1 MATPS
6 RARRLLPRFRPQ
18 TNVPDLPPGRWSV
31 VEGPA
36 ELGKLEVPRDDDG
49 GAFRTRVQSV
59 PSPWARLYLFR
70 DAMLDPQHPA
80 RALVEN
86 EMLDALQLAWVC
98 GPQTLRLETTR
109 VRVPELAAES
119 DVTARVRD
127 YASALVDLAP
137 RTAQHETREA
147 SALPVITLA
156 TVDGR
161 PVFASSPYTVLFTAE
176 DAAHEDYPDLFR
188 YAAGMPARP
197 LRDRE
202 FSFQRYVATVV
213 LPQMLAPRPA
223 PSEYVDVEAV
233 RRGVAKWLADSVD
246 DARRAAGHRQGELAR
261 PENLD
266 AQIRK
271 LALRPAGEQAFAGVV
286 LHTGGAD
293 HPPSRWEL
301 RATTGPEPRP
311 LVLVPGTFDG
321 IYGEGLPRT
330 ELPAGLERTR
340 EREVLP
346 GTSHRR
352 RWVLPET
359 DWLAD
364 ALVILS
370 YPMDSQGAYGHECY
384 HADPSVT
391 QGPFAQPQIALPL
404 KPDFFRWFQP
414 AEVER
419 WLRIDVPRPGEVR
432 VTLTIPVG
440 TEHPEEIRITRR
452 YTGAQIREE
461 QGGPQ
466 VVVWPAFEAD
476 DWRHY
481 AVFRLDPAAGPIHPS
496 TTLRLTAF
504 ADGAELPGAGHVQ
517 RSGEASTYA
526 FERAPTVLAFEADRG
541 PGLAPQGLG
550 VLLPR
555 YRPAPAPSAD
565 RWTVGVDFGTSNTVL
580 AIRKDGVPDPAVL
593 QHDRLLLA
601 VTRAEGDLPFSAD
614 SFFFPEKIAPEPFNS
629 AVVHVTGIPSYTDAG
644 REPVALRVNVPFAGW
659 VKDDGRNRVA
669 DDLKWSTSERE
680 EFLASVFLRNVAAL
694 ALASAR
700 EAGVRPENVTFSYAY
715 PRAFEADRL
724 SDLQARWR
732 GVLGASAEGAAD
744 APGRP
749 RLARA
754 VDEGQSALQYFVG
767 RGAVTVAGDASVI
780 MDVGGGTT
788 DLAVYAR
795 GTALVLDSLRWGGR
809 DLVSSRV
816 RHGDTRGFT
825 NPFVRA
831 FAAWARANGLPESQL
846 EPLRKFESEGHDALA
861 LGYLLRTPWYRG
873 DGALRF
879 RETPAY
885 GAFRGAVLYFF
896 AAAFHHTGLL
906 LRALDATHPDLRL
919 DAVVLAGNGS
929 RFLEWLQREW
939 GDTVSNPFREVLL
952 SVLASARGVPQ
963 SKPPRVVPSRAP
975 KHEVALGLVAGVD
988 ATKLTLAADAQ
999 RSVVG
1004 ESVTIERAGA
1014 DAVRYAATSRIA
1026 PHLKATGDTISGIR
1040 WESGPMEIDR
1050 FHTTLA
1056 AVARE
1061 RLAGV
1066 GGPWAAFPDHLEA
1079 ALREMGAEG
1088 IQQAAR
1094 GRLERLLRETHG
1106 LPGSLFMVEA
1116 GAVLEHLMD
1125 AFVAA
1130 YARGDG

>member
-6 RARRLLPRFRPQ
+6 RTRQLLPRLRPQ

-59 PSPWARLYLFR
+59 PSPWARLFLFR
-70 DAMLDPQHPA
+70 DAMLDPNHPA

-86 EMLDALQLAWVC
+86 ELLDALELAWVC
-98 GPQTLRLETTR
+98 GPQSLRLETR
-109 VRVPELAAES
+109 QVRVAELVGS

-176 DAAHEDYPDLFR
+176 DAAHEDYPYLFR
-188 YAAGMPARP
+188 YAGGQPARP
-197 LRDRE
+197 LRERE
-202 FSFQRYVATVV
+202 FSFQRYVATAV
-213 LPQMLAPRPA
+213 LPQLLAPRPA
-223 PSEYVDVEAV
+223 PTEHVDDDAV
-233 RRGVAKWLADSVD
+233 RRGVAKWLADAVA
-246 DARRAAGHRQGELAR
+246 DARRAAGTRKGELAA
-261 PENLD
+261 PESLE

-271 LALRPAGEQAFAGVV
+271 LSLRHAGEHAFAGVT
-286 LHTGGAD
+286 LYTGAAE
-293 HPPSRWEL
+293 HLPSRWTL
-301 RATTGPEPRP
+301 RATAGPEPRP

-321 IYGEGLPRT
+321 VYGEGLPRVD
-330 ELPAGLERTR
+330 LPAGLERIR

-352 RWVLPET
+352 RWVLPEA

-370 YPMDSQGAYGHECY
+370 YPLSSEGVYGHDCY
-384 HADPSVT
+384 HPDPSLA
-391 QGPFAQPQIALPL
+391 QGPYAQPRIALPL

-419 WLRIDVPRPGEVR
+419 WLRIDVPQPGEVR

-440 TEHPEEIRITRR
+440 SENPEEIRVTRR
-452 YTGAQIREE
+452 YTAAQIRQE

-466 VVVWPAFEAD
+466 VVVWPAFQAD
-476 DWRHY
+476 DWQHY
-481 AVFRLDPAAGPIHPS
+481 AVFRLDPALGPIHPS
-496 TTLRLTAF
+496 TTLRLTGF
-504 ADGAELPGAGHVQ
+504 ADGAELPDAGQAQ
-517 RSGEASTYA
+517 RSGVASTYA
-526 FERAPTVLAFEADRG
+526 FERAPTVLAFERDRG
-541 PGLAPQGLG
+541 PGLPPEALG

-555 YRPAPAPSAD
+555 YRTAPPPSAE
-565 RWTVGVDFGTSNTVL
+565 RWTVGVDFGTSNTVV
-580 AIRKDGVPDPAVL
+580 AIRRDGVQEPSVL
-593 QHDRLLLA
+593 QHERLILRLTGA
-601 VTRAEGDLPFSAD
+601 GGDLPSNTD
-614 SFFFPEKIAPEPFNS
+614 SFFFPETISPEPFNS
-629 AVVHVTGIPSYTDAG
+629 AVVHVSAIPSYTGAA

-659 VKDDGRNRVA
+659 VKDDDRNRVA
-669 DDLKWSTSERE
+669 DDLKWSTSDRE

-700 EAGVRPENVTFSYAY
+700 EAGVRPENVTFTYAY

-732 GVLGASAEGAAD
+732 GVLGASDGGAD

-749 RLARA
+749 RLAA
-754 VDEGQSALQYFVG
+754 ATDEGQSALQYFVS

-809 DLVSSRV
+809 DLVGSRV
-816 RHGDTRGFT
+816 RQGQNKGFT
-825 NPFVRA
+825 NLFVRA
-831 FAAWARANGLPESQL
+831 FADWAEKNGLPGSQL
-846 EPLRKFESEGHDALA
+846 EPLHTFRREGLDALA
-861 LGYLLRTPWYRG
+861 LGYLLRSPWYRG

-879 RETPAY
+879 RDSPEY
-885 GAFRGAVLYFF
+885 GAFRGMVLYFF
-896 AAAFHHTGLL
+896 AAAFYHTGLL
-906 LRALDATHPDLRL
+906 LRAVDAAHPDLRL

-939 GDTVSNPFREVLL
+939 GDAVSNPFRDVLL
-952 SVLASARGVPQ
+952 SVLAAARGVPQ
-963 SKPPRVVPSRAP
+963 AKAPLVVPSSAP

-988 ATKLTLAADAQ
+988 ATKLKVAPDA
-999 RSVVG
+999 RTSVVG
-1004 ESVTIERAGA
+1004 ESVLIDRSGG
-1014 DAVRYAATSRIA
+1014 DPVRYGATSRIA
-1026 PHLKATGDTISGIR
+1026 SHLKASGDTISGIR
-1040 WESGPMEIDR
+1040 WEGGPMEIDR
-1050 FHTTLA
+1050 FHATLA
-1056 AVARE
+1056 AAARE
-1061 RLAGV
+1061 QLSGV
-1066 GGPWAAFPDHLEA
+1066 GGPWPAFPGYLEE
-1079 ALREMGAEG
+1079 ALGRLGAEG
-1088 IQQAAR
+1088 IRQATR
-1094 GRLERLLRETHG
+1094 GRLEKLLRETHG

-1116 GAVLEHLMD
+1116 GAVLDHLMD
-1125 AFVAA
+1125 AFFAS
-1130 YARGDG
+1130 YARGEG

>member
-18 TNVPDLPPGRWSV
+18 ANVSDLPPGRWSV
-31 VEGPA
+31 VEAPA

-59 PSPWARLYLFR
+59 PSPWARLFLFR
-70 DAMLDPQHPA
+70 DAMLDPNHPA

-86 EMLDALQLAWVC
+86 ELLDALQLAWVS
-98 GPQTLRLETTR
+98 GPHSLRLETTR
-109 VRVPELAAES
+109 VRVPDLVGS

-137 RTAQHETREA
+137 RTAQHEAREA
-147 SALPVITLA
+147 SALPLVTIA

-188 YAAGMPARP
+188 YAAGEPARP
-197 LRDRE
+197 LRQRE

-223 PSEYVDVEAV
+223 ASEHVDEDAV
-233 RRGVAKWLADSVD
+233 RRGVAKWLADAVG
-246 DARRAAGHRQGELAR
+246 DARRSAGARAGELATP
-261 PENLD
+261 PELD

-271 LALRPAGEQAFAGVV
+271 LSLRHAGEHPFAGVA
-286 LHTGGAD
+286 LYTGAAE

-301 RATTGPEPRP
+301 RATSGPQPRP

-321 IYGEGLPRT
+321 VYGEGLNRV

-364 ALVILS
+364 ELVILS
-370 YPMDSQGAYGHECY
+370 YPLHPEGAYGHGCY
-384 HADPSVT
+384 HPDLSVT
-391 QGPFAQPQIALPL
+391 QAPFAQPQIALPL

-419 WLRIDVPRPGEVR
+419 WLRIDVPRLHEVR

-440 TEHPEEIRITRR
+440 TEQPEELRVTRR
-452 YTGAQIREE
+452 YTAAQMRQD
-461 QGGPQ
+461 QGGPE
-466 VVVWPAFEAD
+466 VVVWPAFQAD
-476 DWRHY
+476 DWDQY

-496 TTLRLTAF
+496 TTLRLRAF
-504 ADGAELPGAGHVQ
+504 DGGAELPEVGQAQ

-526 FERAPTVLAFEADRG
+526 FERAPTVLAFEAESG
-541 PGLAPQGLG
+541 PGLPPKALG

-555 YRPAPAPSAD
+555 YRPAPAPSAE
-565 RWTVGVDFGTSNTVL
+565 RWSVGVDFGTSNTVV
-580 AIRKDGVPDPAVL
+580 AVRGDGAQEASVL
-593 QHDRLLLA
+593 QYERLLLPL
-601 VTRAEGDLPFSAD
+601 TRTGADLPFYTD
-614 SFFFPEKIAPEPFNS
+614 SFFFPERIPPEPFNS
-629 AVVHVTGIPSYTDAG
+629 AVVHVAALPSYTGAA

-659 VKDDGRNRVA
+659 VKDDARNRVA
-669 DDLKWSTSERE
+669 DDLKWSTSDRE

-724 SDLQARWR
+724 NDLRARWR
-732 GVLGASAEGAAD
+732 GVLGASGGGAD

-749 RLARA
+749 RLAGA
-754 VDEGQSALQYFVG
+754 VDEGQGALQYFVG

-816 RHGDTRGFT
+816 RQSAMKGFT

-831 FAAWARANGLPESQL
+831 FAKWAELNGLPGSQL
-846 EPLRKFESEGHDALA
+846 EPLRKFEKEGHDSLA
-861 LGYLLRTPWYRG
+861 LGYLLRSPWYRA

-879 RETPAY
+879 RESPEY

-896 AAAFHHTGLL
+896 AAAFHYSGLL
-906 LRALDATHPDLRL
+906 LRGLDATHPELRL

-939 GDTVSNPFREVLL
+939 GETVSNPFREVLL
-952 SVLASARGVPQ
+952 SVLAAARGVPQ
-963 SKPPRVVPSRAP
+963 AKAPRVVPSLAP
-975 KHEVALGLVAGVD
+975 KHEVALGLLAGVD
-988 ATKLTLAADAQ
+988 ATKLTLAADA
-999 RSVVG
+999 RGSVVG
-1004 ESVTIERAGA
+1004 ESVRIERPGGDPA
-1014 DAVRYAATSRIA
+1014 RYAATSRIA
-1026 PHLKATGDTISGIR
+1026 SHLKAGGDAISGIR

-1050 FHTTLA
+1050 FHAALA
-1056 AVARE
+1056 VAARE
-1061 RLAGV
+1061 RLSGV
-1066 GGPWAAFPDHLEA
+1066 GGPWPAFPGYLER
-1079 ALREMGAEG
+1079 ALQGMGGEG
-1088 IQQAAR
+1088 IQQATR
-1094 GRLERLLRETHG
+1094 GRLEKLLRETGG

-1116 GAVLEHLMD
+1116 AAVLDHLMD
-1125 AFVAA
+1125 AFFAS
-1130 YARGDG
+1130 YARGEG

>member
-1 MATPS
+1 MATPTP
-6 RARRLLPRFRPQ
+6 ARRLLPRFRPQ
-18 TNVPDLPPGRWSV
+18 TNVPDLPPARWSV
-31 VEGPA
+31 VEAPA

-59 PSPWARLYLFR
+59 PSPWARLFLFR
-70 DAMLDPQHPA
+70 DAMLDPHHPA

-86 EMLDALQLAWVC
+86 ELLDALELAWVC
-98 GPQTLRLETTR
+98 GPQSLRLETAQ
-109 VRVPELAAES
+109 VRVPDLVSERLS
-119 DVTARVRD
+119 ARVRD

-137 RTAQHETREA
+137 RTARHETREA

-156 TVDGR
+156 TVEGR

-176 DAAHEDYPDLFR
+176 DAAHEAYPYLFR
-188 YAAGMPARP
+188 YAAGEPARP
-197 LRDRE
+197 LRERE

-223 PSEYVDVEAV
+223 PSEHVDDDAV
-233 RRGVAKWLADSVD
+233 RRGVASWLTDAVA
-246 DARRAAGHRQGELAR
+246 DARRAAGPRQGELAT
-261 PENLD
+261 PESLD
-266 AQIRK
+266 AQIRG
-271 LALRPAGEQAFAGVV
+271 LSLRHAGEHAFAGVI
-286 LHTGGAD
+286 LYTGAPG
-293 HPPSRWEL
+293 HLPSRWTL
-301 RATTGPEPRP
+301 RATAGPEPRP

-321 IYGEGLPRT
+321 VYGEGLPRV
-330 ELPAGLERTR
+330 ELPAGLERIR
-340 EREVLP
+340 DREVLP

-370 YPMDSQGAYGHECY
+370 YPLDPEGAYGHGCY
-384 HADPSVT
+384 HPDPSVT
-391 QGPFAQPQIALPL
+391 QAPFAQPQIALPL

-440 TEHPEEIRITRR
+440 SEHPEELRVTRR
-452 YTGAQIREE
+452 YTAAQMRQD
-461 QGGPQ
+461 QGGPE
-466 VVVWPAFEAD
+466 VVVWPAFQAD
-476 DWRHY
+476 DWPHY
-481 AVFRLDPAAGPIHPS
+481 AVFRLDPAPGPLHPS
-496 TTLRLTAF
+496 TTLRLKAF
-504 ADGAELPGAGHVQ
+504 AEGEELPEVGQAQ
-517 RSGEASTYA
+517 RSGEASSYA
-526 FERAPTVLAFEADRG
+526 FGRAPRVLAFEADSG
-541 PGLAPQGLG
+541 PGLPPQALG

-555 YRPAPAPSAD
+555 YRAAPAPSAE
-565 RWTVGVDFGTSNTVL
+565 RWTVGVDFGTSNTVVAL
-580 AIRKDGVPDPAVL
+580 RKDGVQEPAVL
-593 QHDRLLLA
+593 QHERLLLPI
-601 VTRAEGDLPFSAD
+601 TRAGADLGFYTD
-614 SFFFPEKIAPEPFNS
+614 SFFFPGAISPEPFNS
-629 AVVHVTGIPSYTDAG
+629 AVVHVTALQSYTAAA

-659 VKDDGRNRVA
+659 VKDDERNRVA
-669 DDLKWSTSERE
+669 DDLKWSTNDRE

-700 EAGVRPENVTFSYAY
+700 EAGVRPENVTFAYAY
-715 PRAFEADRL
+715 PRAFETDRL

-732 GVLGASAEGAAD
+732 GVLGTSEDGAD
-744 APGRP
+744 ASGRP
-749 RLARA
+749 RVAPPL
-754 VDEGQSALQYFVG
+754 DEGQSALQYFLG
-767 RGAVTVAGDASVI
+767 RGSVTVAGDASVI

-816 RHGDTRGFT
+816 RQGGVKGFT

-831 FAAWARANGLPESQL
+831 FAAWARENGLPGSQL
-846 EPLRKFESEGHDALA
+846 EPLLKFEKEGHDALA
-861 LGYLLRTPWYRG
+861 LGYLLRSPWYRA

-879 RETPAY
+879 RDSAEY

-906 LRALDATHPDLRL
+906 MRALDAAHPDLRL

-939 GDTVSNPFREVLL
+939 GETVSNPFRDVLL

-963 SKPPRVVPSRAP
+963 SKAPRVVPSPSP
-975 KHEVALGLVAGVD
+975 KHEVALGLVAGTD
-988 ATKLTLAADAQ
+988 ATRPKLAADA
-999 RSVVG
+999 RGSVVG
-1004 ESVTIERAGA
+1004 ESVHVERDGSEPTH
-1014 DAVRYAATSRIA
+1014 YAATTRIA
-1026 PHLKATGDTISGIR
+1026 SHLKATGDTLSGIR

-1050 FHTTLA
+1050 FHATLVA
-1056 AVARE
+1056 AARA

-1066 GGPWAAFPDHLEA
+1066 GGPWPAFPDHLEQ
-1079 ALREMGAEG
+1079 ALRGMGTEG
-1088 IQQAAR
+1088 IQQATR
-1094 GRLERLLRETHG
+1094 GRLDRLLRETQG
-1106 LPGSLFMVEA
+1106 VPGSLFMVEA
-1116 GAVLEHLMD
+1116 AAVLDHLMD
-1125 AFVAA
+1125 AFFIS
-1130 YARGDG
+1130 YPRGEG

>member
-18 TNVPDLPPGRWSV
+18 TNVSDLPPGRWSV
-31 VEGPA
+31 VDAPA
-36 ELGKLEVPRDDDG
+36 ELAKLEVPRDDDG

-59 PSPWARLYLFR
+59 PSPWARLFLFR
-70 DAMLDPQHPA
+70 DAMLDPHHPA

-86 EMLDALQLAWVC
+86 ELLDALQLAWVS
-98 GPQTLRLETTR
+98 GPHSLRLETTR
-109 VRVPELAAES
+109 VRVPDLVGN

-147 SALPVITLA
+147 SALPLITLA

-176 DAAHEDYPDLFR
+176 DAAHDDYPDLFR
-188 YAAGMPARP
+188 YAAGEPARP
-197 LRDRE
+197 LRERE

-213 LPQMLAPRPA
+213 LPQMLNPRPGA
-223 PSEYVDVEAV
+223 SEHVDEDAV
-233 RRGVAKWLADSVD
+233 RRGVAKWLADAVD
-246 DARRAAGHRQGELAR
+246 AARRAAGARQGELAT
-261 PENLD
+261 PPDLD
-266 AQIRK
+266 AQLRK
-271 LALRPAGEQAFAGVV
+271 LAVRHAGEHEFAGVA
-286 LHTGGAD
+286 LYTGAAE
-293 HPPSRWEL
+293 HPPSRWAL

-321 IYGEGLPRT
+321 IYGEGLNRV

-364 ALVILS
+364 SLVILS
-370 YPMDSQGAYGHECY
+370 YPLHPEGAYGHGCY
-384 HADPSVT
+384 HPDLSVT
-391 QGPFAQPQIALPL
+391 QAPFAQPQIALPL

-440 TEHPEEIRITRR
+440 SEHPEEIRITRR
-452 YTGAQIREE
+452 YTAAQMRQD
-461 QGGPQ
+461 QGGPE
-466 VVVWPAFEAD
+466 VVVWPAFQAD
-476 DWRHY
+476 DWPHY

-496 TTLRLTAF
+496 TTLRLKAF
-504 ADGAELPGAGHVQ
+504 AGGAELPDAGQAQ

-526 FERAPTVLAFEADRG
+526 FGRAPTVLAFEADSG
-541 PGLAPQGLG
+541 PGLPPQSLG

-555 YRPAPAPSAD
+555 YRPAPPPSAE
-565 RWTVGVDFGTSNTVL
+565 RWTVGVDFGTSNTVV
-580 AIRKDGVPDPAVL
+580 ATRRDAAQEPSVL
-593 QHDRLLLA
+593 QHDRLLLPL
-601 VTRAEGDLPFSAD
+601 TRPGADLPFSTD
-614 SFFFPEKIAPEPFNS
+614 SFFFPEKISPEPFNS
-629 AVVHVTGIPSYTDAG
+629 AVVHLSALPSYTGAA
-644 REPVALRVNVPFAGW
+644 REPVGLRVNVPFAGW
-659 VKDDGRNRVA
+659 VKDDERNRVA
-669 DDLKWSTSERE
+669 DDLKWSTSDRE

-700 EAGVRPENVTFSYAY
+700 EAGVRPENVTFAYAY
-715 PRAFEADRL
+715 PRAFETDRL
-724 SDLQARWR
+724 TDLQARWR
-732 GVLGASAEGAAD
+732 GVLGTSGGGAD
-744 APGRP
+744 APGHP
-749 RLARA
+749 RLAGA
-754 VDEGQSALQYFVG
+754 VDEGQSALQYFLA
-767 RGAVTVAGDASVI
+767 RGSVTLAGDASVI

-795 GTALVLDSLRWGGR
+795 GSALVLDSLRWGGR

-816 RHGDTRGFT
+816 RQAGVRGFT

-831 FAAWARANGLPESQL
+831 FAGWAAQNGLPGSQL
-846 EPLRKFESEGHDALA
+846 EPLLKFAREGHDALA
-861 LGYLLRTPWYRG
+861 LGYLLRSPWYRG

-879 RETPAY
+879 RESPEY

-906 LRALDATHPDLRL
+906 LRSLDAAHPGLRV

-939 GDTVSNPFREVLL
+939 GETVSNPFRDVLL
-952 SVLASARGVPQ
+952 SMLSSARGVPQ
-963 SKPPRVVPSRAP
+963 AKTPRVVPSIAP
-975 KHEVALGLVAGVD
+975 KHEVALGLVAGIG
-988 ATKLTLAADAQ
+988 ATKLTLAPDA
-999 RSVVG
+999 RGSVVG
-1004 ESVTIERAGA
+1004 ESVRIEHPGGEPSRF
-1014 DAVRYAATSRIA
+1014 AATSRIA
-1026 PHLKATGDTISGIR
+1026 SHLKASGDIISGIR

-1050 FHTTLA
+1050 FHAALA
-1056 AVARE
+1056 GAARE
-1061 RLAGV
+1061 HLAGV
-1066 GGPWAAFPDHLEA
+1066 GGPWPAFPHHLEH
-1079 ALREMGAEG
+1079 ALREMGTEG
-1088 IQQAAR
+1088 IHQATR
-1094 GRLERLLRETHG
+1094 GRLEKLLRETG
-1106 LPGSLFMVEA
+1106 GVPGSLFMVEA
-1116 GAVLEHLMD
+1116 AAVLEHLMD
-1125 AFVAA
+1125 AFFAS
-1130 YARGDG
+1130 YARGEG

>member
-1 MATPS
+1 MATP
-6 RARRLLPRFRPQ
+6 ARRLLPKFRPQ

-31 VEGPA
+31 VEAPA

-59 PSPWARLYLFR
+59 PSPWARLFLFR
-70 DAMLDPQHPA
+70 DAMLDPHHPA

-86 EMLDALQLAWVC
+86 EVLDALELAWVS
-98 GPQTLRLETTR
+98 GPQTLRLET
-109 VRVPELAAES
+109 VRVHVPDLVAN

-156 TVDGR
+156 TVEGR

-176 DAAHEDYPDLFR
+176 DAAHEDHPYLFR
-188 YAAGMPARP
+188 YAAGAPARP

-213 LPQMLAPRPA
+213 LPQMLAPRHA
-223 PSEYVDVEAV
+223 PSEHVDVDAV
-233 RRGVAKWLADSVD
+233 RRGVAKWLGDAVA
-246 DARRAAGHRQGELAR
+246 DARRTAGPRQGELAL
-261 PENLD
+261 PESLD
-266 AQIRK
+266 AQLRK
-271 LALRPAGEQAFAGVV
+271 LPLRPAGEHPFAGVT
-286 LHTGGAD
+286 LYTGAAE
-293 HPPSRWEL
+293 HLPSRWTL

-311 LVLVPGTFDG
+311 LVLVPSTFDG
-321 IYGEGLPRT
+321 VYGEGLPRVD
-330 ELPAGLERTR
+330 LPAGVERLP

-364 ALVILS
+364 ELVILS
-370 YPMDSQGAYGHECY
+370 YPLSSEGAYGHECY
-384 HADPSVT
+384 HPDPSVT
-391 QGPFAQPQIALPL
+391 QAPYAQPQIALPL

-440 TEHPEEIRITRR
+440 SEHPEELRVTRR
-452 YTGAQIREE
+452 YAGAQIRQD

-466 VVVWPAFEAD
+466 VVVWPAFQAD
-476 DWRHY
+476 DWPHY
-481 AVFRLDPAAGPIHPS
+481 AVFRLDPAPGPIHPS
-496 TTLRLTAF
+496 TTLRLRAF
-504 ADGAELPGAGHVQ
+504 AGGAELPEVGKEQ
-517 RSGEASTYA
+517 RSPEASTYA
-526 FERAPTVLAFEADRG
+526 YAHAPAVLAFEADRG
-541 PGLAPQGLG
+541 PGLPPHSLG

-555 YRPAPAPSAD
+555 YRPAPAPSAE
-565 RWTVGVDFGTSNTVL
+565 RWTVGVDFGTSNTVV
-580 AIRKDGVPDPAVL
+580 AIRKDGVQEPSVL
-593 QHDRLLLA
+593 QHEKLLLPI
-601 VTRAEGDLPFSAD
+601 TRAGADLPFYTD

-629 AVVHVTGIPSYTDAG
+629 AVVHVSAIPSYTGAS

-659 VKDDGRNRVA
+659 VKDDARNRVA
-669 DDLKWSTSERE
+669 DDLKWSANDRE

-694 ALASAR
+694 ALAGAR
-700 EAGVRPENVTFSYAY
+700 EAGVRPENVTFAYAY
-715 PRAFEADRL
+715 PRAFETDRL
-724 SDLQARWR
+724 SELQARWR
-732 GVLGASAEGAAD
+732 GVLGAHDGGAD
-744 APGRP
+744 APGHP
-749 RLARA
+749 RLAPPL
-754 VDEGQSALQYFVG
+754 DEGQSALQYFLG
-767 RGAVTVAGDASVI
+767 RGSVAVTGDASVI

-795 GTALVLDSLRWGGR
+795 GNALVLDSLRWGGR

-816 RHGDTRGFT
+816 RQDGAAGFT

-831 FAAWARANGLPESQL
+831 FAGWAEQNGLPGSQL
-846 EPLRKFESEGHDALA
+846 EPLHKFRKEGHDALA
-861 LGYLLRTPWYRG
+861 LGYLLRTPWYRA

-879 RETPAY
+879 RESPEY

-906 LRALDATHPDLRL
+906 LRGLDAAHPGLRV

-939 GDTVSNPFREVLL
+939 GETVSNPFRDVLL
-952 SVLASARGVPQ
+952 SVLAEARGVPQ
-963 SKPPRVVPSRAP
+963 AKAPRVVPSIAP
-975 KHEVALGLVAGVD
+975 KHEVALGLVSGGD
-988 ATKLTLAADAQ
+988 ATKLVLAANAQ
-999 RSVVG
+999 GSVVG
-1004 ESVTIERAGA
+1004 EQVRIERPGA
-1014 DAVRYAATSRIA
+1014 EPVHYSATSRIA
-1026 PHLKATGDTISGIR
+1026 SHLKATGDTISGIR
-1040 WESGPMEIDR
+1040 WEGERMEIDR
-1050 FHTTLA
+1050 FHDTLA
-1056 AVARE
+1056 AAARE
-1061 RLAGV
+1061 RLSGV
-1066 GGPWAAFPDHLEA
+1066 GGPWPAFPDHLEE
-1079 ALREMGAEG
+1079 ALRRLGAEG
-1088 IQQAAR
+1088 IQQATR
-1094 GRLERLLRETHG
+1094 GRLEKLLRETRG

-1116 GAVLEHLMD
+1116 GAVLDHLMD
-1125 AFVAA
+1125 AFFAS

>member
-18 TNVPDLPPGRWSV
+18 TNVPDLPPGRWSM
-31 VEGPA
+31 VEAPA

-59 PSPWARLYLFR
+59 PSPWARLFLFR
-70 DAMLDPQHPA
+70 DAMLDPHHPA

-86 EMLDALQLAWVC
+86 ELLDALELAWVC

-109 VRVPELAAES
+109 VRVPDLVDSEA
-119 DVTARVRD
+119 TARVHD

-137 RTAQHETREA
+137 RTGQHESREA

-156 TVDGR
+156 TVEGR

-176 DAAHEDYPDLFR
+176 DAAHEAYPGLFR
-188 YAAGMPARP
+188 YAQGTPARR
-197 LRDRE
+197 LGDRE

-223 PSEYVDVEAV
+223 PSEHVDADAV
-233 RRGVAKWLADSVD
+233 RRGVAKWLADAVD
-246 DARRAAGHRQGELAR
+246 DARRSAGPRQGELAR
-261 PENLD
+261 PESPD
-266 AQIRK
+266 AQLRK
-271 LALRPAGEQAFAGVV
+271 LPLRPAGEHAFAGVT
-286 LHTGGAD
+286 LYTGEAE
-293 HPPSRWEL
+293 HLPSRWTL
-301 RATTGPEPRP
+301 RATAGPEPRP
-311 LVLVPGTFDG
+311 LVLVPNTFDG
-321 IYGEGLPRT
+321 VYGEGLQRVD
-330 ELPAGLERTR
+330 LPPELERMR
-340 EREVLP
+340 DRDVLP

-370 YPMDSQGAYGHECY
+370 YPLSSEGAYGHECY
-384 HADPSVT
+384 HPDPSVT
-391 QGPFAQPQIALPL
+391 QAPYAQPQIALPL
-404 KPDFFRWFQP
+404 KADFFRWFQP

-440 TEHPEEIRITRR
+440 SEHPEEIRITRR
-452 YTGAQIREE
+452 YTAAQIREA

-466 VVVWPAFEAD
+466 VVVWPAFQAAD
-476 DWRHY
+476 WPHY
-481 AVFRLDPAAGPIHPS
+481 AVFRLDPDPGPIHPS
-496 TTLRLTAF
+496 DTLRLRAF
-504 ADGAELPGAGHVQ
+504 ADGAELVASGQAQ
-517 RSGEASTYA
+517 RSDDTSTYA
-526 FERAPTVLAFEADRG
+526 FDRAPTVLAFEADRG
-541 PGLAPQGLG
+541 PGLPPQSLG

-555 YRPAPAPSAD
+555 YRAAPAPSAE
-565 RWTVGVDFGTSNTVL
+565 RWTVGVDFGTSNTVVAL
-580 AIRKDGVPDPAVL
+580 RRDGVQEPTVL
-593 QHDRLLLA
+593 QHERLLLPL
-601 VTRAEGDLPFSAD
+601 TRAGADLPFNTD
-614 SFFFPEKIAPEPFNS
+614 SFFFPEKISPEPFNS
-629 AVVHVTGIPSYTDAG
+629 AVVHLSAIPSYTGAD

-659 VKDDGRNRVA
+659 VRDNGRNRVA
-669 DDLKWSTSERE
+669 DDLKWSTNDRE

-700 EAGVRPENVTFSYAY
+700 EAGVRPENVTFAYAY
-715 PRAFEADRL
+715 PRAFEIDRL
-724 SDLQARWR
+724 ADLQARWR
-732 GVLGASAEGAAD
+732 GVLGTSDGGAH
-744 APGRP
+744 P
-749 RLARA
+749 RLAA
-754 VDEGQSALQYFVG
+754 PLDEGQSALQYFLG
-767 RGAVTVAGDASVI
+767 RGSVTVAGDASVI
-780 MDVGGGTT
+780 MDVGGSTT

-816 RHGDTRGFT
+816 RQDGAGGFT

-831 FAAWARANGLPESQL
+831 LAEWAEANGLPGSQL
-846 EPLRKFESEGHDALA
+846 EPLHKFRKEGHDALA
-861 LGYLLRTPWYRG
+861 LGYLLRSPWYRA

-879 RETPAY
+879 RESPQY

-896 AAAFHHTGLL
+896 AAAFYHTGLL
-906 LRALDATHPDLRL
+906 LRALDAAHPDLRL

-939 GDTVSNPFREVLL
+939 GETVSNPFRDVLLEVL
-952 SVLASARGVPQ
+952 AAARGVPQ
-963 SKPPRVVPSRAP
+963 ARTPRVVPSIAP

-988 ATKLTLAADAQ
+988 ATKLSVAPNAQ
-999 RSVVG
+999 GSVVG
-1004 ESVTIERAGA
+1004 ESVRIERAEGEP
-1014 DAVRYAATSRIA
+1014 VRYATTSRIA
-1026 PHLKATGDTISGIR
+1026 SHIKPAGDAISGIR

-1050 FHTTLA
+1050 FHGALA
-1056 AVARE
+1056 AAARE

-1066 GGPWAAFPDHLEA
+1066 GGPWAAFPDHLEE
-1079 ALREMGAEG
+1079 ALRGLGAEG
-1088 IQQAAR
+1088 IQQATR
-1094 GRLERLLRETHG
+1094 GRLDRLLRETRG

-1116 GAVLEHLMD
+1116 GAVLDHLMD
-1125 AFVAA
+1125 SFFAS

>member
-1 MATPS
+1 MATPA
-6 RARRLLPRFRPQ
+6 RTRRLLPRFRPQ

-31 VEGPA
+31 VEAPA

-59 PSPWARLYLFR
+59 PSPWARLFLFR
-70 DAMLDPQHPA
+70 DAMLDPNHPA

-86 EMLDALQLAWVC
+86 ELLDALELAWVC
-98 GPQTLRLETTR
+98 GPQSLRLETTQ
-109 VRVPELAAES
+109 VRVPDLVGSE
-119 DVTARVRD
+119 VTARVRD

-176 DAAHEDYPDLFR
+176 DAAHEDYPYLFR
-188 YAAGMPARP
+188 YAAGQPARH
-197 LRDRE
+197 LRERE

-223 PSEYVDVEAV
+223 PSEHVDDDAV
-233 RRGVAKWLADSVD
+233 RRGVARWLADAVA
-246 DARRAAGHRQGELAR
+246 DARRAAGQRQRELAA
-261 PENLD
+261 PESLE
-266 AQIRK
+266 AQIRT
-271 LALRPAGEQAFAGVV
+271 LHLRHAGEHAFAGVT
-286 LHTGGAD
+286 LYTGSGED
-293 HPPSRWEL
+293 LVSRWKL
-301 RATTGPEPRP
+301 LATTGHEPRP

-321 IYGEGLPRT
+321 KYGEGLPRV
-330 ELPAGLERTR
+330 ELPSSLERIR
-340 EREVLP
+340 DREVLP
-346 GTSHRR
+346 GTSHRHP
-352 RWVLPET
+352 WVLPET

-370 YPMDSQGAYGHECY
+370 YPLDPEGAYGHGCY
-384 HADPSVT
+384 YPDASVT
-391 QGPFAQPQIALPL
+391 QPPFAQPQIALPL

-440 TEHPEEIRITRR
+440 SEHPEEIRVTRR
-452 YTGAQIREE
+452 YTATQMRQD

-466 VVVWPAFEAD
+466 VVVWPAFLAD
-476 DWRHY
+476 DWPSY

-496 TTLRLTAF
+496 ATLRLKAF
-504 ADGAELPGAGHVQ
+504 ADGAELPAAGQAQ

-526 FERAPTVLAFEADRG
+526 FGRAPTVLAFEADSG
-541 PGLAPQGLG
+541 PGLPPQGLG

-555 YRPAPAPSAD
+555 YRTAPAPSAE
-565 RWTVGVDFGTSNTVL
+565 RWTVGVDFGTSNTVV
-580 AIRKDGVPDPAVL
+580 AMRRDGVHEPTVL
-593 QHDRLLLA
+593 QHEQLLLP
-601 VTRAEGDLPFSAD
+601 VTRAGADLPFYTD
-614 SFFFPEKIAPEPFNS
+614 SFFLPEKISPEPFNS
-629 AVVHVTGIPSYTDAG
+629 AVVHVSALPSYTGAD
-644 REPVALRVNVPFAGW
+644 REPVALRVNVPFLGW
-659 VKDDGRNRVA
+659 VKDDEHNRVA
-669 DDLKWSTSERE
+669 DDLKWSTSDRE

-700 EAGVRPENVTFSYAY
+700 EAGVRPENVTFAYAY
-715 PRAFEADRL
+715 PRAFEIDRL

-732 GVLGASAEGAAD
+732 GVLGTSDGGGD
-744 APGRP
+744 VPGRP
-749 RLARA
+749 RLAA
-754 VDEGQSALQYFVG
+754 PFDEGQSALQYFVG
-767 RGAVTVAGDASVI
+767 RGSVTVAGDASVI

-816 RHGDTRGFT
+816 RKDGVTGFT

-831 FAAWARANGLPESQL
+831 FAGWAEQNGLPGSQR
-846 EPLRKFESEGHDALA
+846 EPLLKFRKEGHDALA

-879 RETPAY
+879 RESPEY
-885 GAFRGAVLYFF
+885 GAFRGVVLYFF

-906 LRALDATHPDLRL
+906 LRALGATHPDLRL

-939 GDTVSNPFREVLL
+939 GETVSNPFREVLL
-952 SVLASARGVPQ
+952 AVLAAAGGVPQ
-963 SKPPRVVPSRAP
+963 AGAPRVVPSIAP
-975 KHEVALGLVAGVD
+975 KHEVALGLVSGVD
-988 ATKLTLAADAQ
+988 ATRLTLAADA
-999 RSVVG
+999 RGSVVG
-1004 ESVTIERAGA
+1004 ESVRVERPGGEP
-1014 DAVRYAATSRIA
+1014 VRYAETSRIA
-1026 PHLKATGDTISGIR
+1026 SHLRATGDTISGIR

-1050 FHTTLA
+1050 FHAALA
-1056 AVARE
+1056 A
-1061 RLAGV
+1061 
-1066 GGPWAAFPDHLEA
+1066 
-1079 ALREMGAEG
+1079 
-1088 IQQAAR
+1088 
-1094 GRLERLLRETHG
+1094 
-1106 LPGSLFMVEA
+1106 
-1116 GAVLEHLMD
+1116 
-1125 AFVAA
+1125 
-1130 YARGDG
+1130 

>member
-1 MATPS
+1 MATPA

-31 VEGPA
+31 VETPV
-36 ELGKLEVPRDDDG
+36 EMGKLEVPRDDDG

-59 PSPWARLYLFR
+59 PSPWARLFLFR
-70 DAMLDPQHPA
+70 DAVLDPNHPA

-86 EMLDALQLAWVC
+86 ELLDALELAWIS
-98 GPQTLRLETTR
+98 GPQSLRLETAQ
-109 VRVPELAAES
+109 VRVPDLVGSE
-119 DVTARVRD
+119 VTARVRD

-161 PVFASSPYTVLFTAE
+161 PVFASSPYSVLFTAE
-176 DAAHEDYPDLFR
+176 DAAHEDYPYLFR
-188 YAAGMPARP
+188 YAAGQPARP
-197 LRDRE
+197 LRERE

-213 LPQMLAPRPA
+213 LPQLLAPRPA
-223 PSEYVDVEAV
+223 PSEHVDEDAV
-233 RRGVAKWLADSVD
+233 RRGVAKWLADAVA
-246 DARRAAGHRQGELAR
+246 DARRIAGQRQTELGA
-261 PENLD
+261 PQTLP
-266 AQIRK
+266 AQ
-271 LALRPAGEQAFAGVV
+271 LRTLRLRHAGEHAFAGVT
-286 LHTGGAD
+286 LYTGEAG
-293 HPPSRWEL
+293 HLPSRWTL
-301 RATTGPEPRP
+301 RATAGPEPRP

-321 IYGEGLPRT
+321 VYGEGLPRVELPT
-330 ELPAGLERTR
+330 ELERR
-340 EREVLP
+340 DREVLP

-370 YPMDSQGAYGHECY
+370 YPLYPEGAYGHGCY
-384 HADPSVT
+384 HPDPSVT
-391 QGPFAQPQIALPL
+391 QAPFAQPQIALPL

-440 TEHPEEIRITRR
+440 SEHPAELRVTRR
-452 YTGAQIREE
+452 YTAAQMRQD
-461 QGGPQ
+461 QGGPE
-466 VVVWPAFEAD
+466 VVVWPAFLAD
-476 DWRHY
+476 DWPHY
-481 AVFRLDPAAGPIHPS
+481 AVFRLDPAPGPIHPS
-496 TTLRLTAF
+496 TTLRLKAF
-504 ADGAELPGAGHVQ
+504 ADGAELPDLGRAQ

-526 FERAPTVLAFEADRG
+526 FGRAPTVLAFEADSG
-541 PGLAPQGLG
+541 PGLPPQGLG

-555 YRPAPAPSAD
+555 YRAAPAPSAE
-565 RWTVGVDFGTSNTVL
+565 RWTVGVDFGTSNTVV
-580 AIRKDGVPDPAVL
+580 AMRKDGVQEPLVL
-593 QHDRLLLA
+593 QHEQLLLPI
-601 VTRAEGDLPFSAD
+601 TRAGADLPFYTD
-614 SFFFPEKIAPEPFNS
+614 SFFFPEKISPEPFNS
-629 AVVHVTGIPSYTDAG
+629 AVVHVSALPSYTGAT

-659 VKDDGRNRVA
+659 VKDDERNRVA
-669 DDLKWSTSERE
+669 DDLKWSTSDRE

-700 EAGVRPENVTFSYAY
+700 EAGVRPENVTFAYAY
-715 PRAFEADRL
+715 PRAFEIDRL

-732 GVLGASAEGAAD
+732 GVLGTSDGGA

-749 RLARA
+749 RLAA
-754 VDEGQSALQYFVG
+754 PLDEGQSALQYFLG
-767 RGAVTVAGDASVI
+767 RGSVTVAGDASVI

-816 RHGDTRGFT
+816 RQGGVKGFT

-831 FAAWARANGLPESQL
+831 FAGWAEQNGLPGSQL
-846 EPLRKFESEGHDALA
+846 EPLLKFRKEGHDALA
-861 LGYLLRTPWYRG
+861 LGYLLRSPWHRA

-879 RETPAY
+879 RESPEY

-896 AAAFHHTGLL
+896 SAAFYHTGLL
-906 LRALDATHPDLRL
+906 LRALDAAHPDLRL

-939 GDTVSNPFREVLL
+939 GETVSNPFRDVLL
-952 SVLASARGVPQ
+952 SVLAAARGVPQ
-963 SKPPRVVPSRAP
+963 AKAPRVVPSIAP

-988 ATKLTLAADAQ
+988 ATRLALAGGA
-999 RSVVG
+999 RGSVVG
-1004 ESVTIERAGA
+1004 ESVRVERPGGEP
-1014 DAVRYAATSRIA
+1014 VRYAATSRIA
-1026 PHLKATGDTISGIR
+1026 SHLQATGDTISGIC

-1050 FHTTLA
+1050 FHAQLA
-1056 AVARE
+1056 AAARE

-1066 GGPWAAFPDHLEA
+1066 GGPWPAFPDHLEQ
-1079 ALREMGAEG
+1079 ALRGMGTEG
-1088 IQQAAR
+1088 IQQATR
-1094 GRLERLLRETHG
+1094 GRLERLLRETRG
-1106 LPGSLFMVEA
+1106 VPGSLFMVEA
-1116 GAVLEHLMD
+1116 AAVLDHLMD
-1125 AFVAA
+1125 AFFASYV
-1130 YARGDG
+1130 RGEG